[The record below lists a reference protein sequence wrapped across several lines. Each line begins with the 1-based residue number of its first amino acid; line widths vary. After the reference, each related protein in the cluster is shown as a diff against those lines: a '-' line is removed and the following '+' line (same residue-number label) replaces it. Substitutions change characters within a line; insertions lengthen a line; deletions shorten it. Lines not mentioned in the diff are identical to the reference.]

1 MYPLGWDPG
10 AEHGC
15 RDCMLLGWQ
24 LGGVSGRA
32 AASPGSPAWLLALHI
47 GCRRL
52 LPRASECPVRGAGG
66 AEALLFMMQDAQ
78 PPALLVSGGCRWLL
92 QADLQPQAW
101 VSNNG
106 SGVCGGSGVVSRV
119 HLYLLRAKLP
129 GKGGRSFHS
138 DMTKERRWVRDKGT
152 KRHRLI
158 LTSQQAPVRTSR
170 MDE

>member
-10 AEHGC
+10 AKQGW

-32 AASPGSPAWLLALHI
+32 AASGSPAWRLALHT

-78 PPALLVSGGCRWLL
+78 PPALLVPGGWRWLL

-106 SGVCGGSGVVSRV
+106 SGVCVGSGVVSGVGV
-119 HLYLLRAKLP
+119 HLYLLRASYQERGGGLP
-129 GKGGRSFHS
+129 LGHDQGKTLG
-138 DMTKERRWVRDKGT
+138 
-152 KRHRLI
+152 
-158 LTSQQAPVRTSR
+158 Q
-170 MDE
+170 

>member
-106 SGVCGGSGVVSRV
+106 SGVYGGSGVVSRV

-129 GKGGRSFHS
+129 GKVGKKLPLGHDQGKTLGQRQRDQEAQVNFHL
-138 DMTKERRWVRDKGT
+138 TAGT
-152 KRHRLI
+152 CTYLQNR
-158 LTSQQAPVRTSR
+158 
-170 MDE
+170 